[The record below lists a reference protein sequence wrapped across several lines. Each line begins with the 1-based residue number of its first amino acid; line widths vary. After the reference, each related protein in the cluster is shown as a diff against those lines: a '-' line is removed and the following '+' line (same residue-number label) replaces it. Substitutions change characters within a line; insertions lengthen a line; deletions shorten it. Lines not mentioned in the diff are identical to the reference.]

1 MAPSNA
7 PPTLRLYNLNVQ
19 GLTSPKFLSLLR
31 WLREQSAHGAVLTE
45 THLTSD
51 PADMVSAVAGG
62 GTIWPGMRIFHVPGT
77 GTTGGVTVVLG
88 PSPYITDPIQFNDH
102 GINTRVIRLDLFF
115 FEQASSLIGV
125 YGPAQHT
132 EREDFYS
139 NVLPQ
144 FMPPLA
150 AGRGIIMAGDFNVVA
165 SDLDC
170 WYADYHHPPIGPN
183 TRLIGLAPLQ
193 HTMDGHGLHDV
204 WREANPVTI
213 ATTHMCYNGFSG
225 ARLDRFLL
233 STSFS
238 DSFEH
243 PVATIEAAAPIR
255 TDHRP
260 VALTFRAPK
269 DTIPRGHG
277 ISGFPLAIFNIPAAM
292 AQLHSFICSESAAVL
307 ASPTIACWVNAKARI
322 MAEAYKIYSSHRR
335 ARQLAARKAQADA
348 SAAESALKLNDNAAL
363 HARLFSKLKSARNLV
378 ITAWDNLLA
387 PAAQAGRHL
396 DHLFA
401 EAGTYYFHQQA
412 RPLHPATVVRKLNR
426 PGRDLDGGGADTA
439 DLSTRGGTAQAL
451 AYAADYYTSASPIGL
466 FRIRDT
472 DAAVQDELISTVRS
486 LPPWLEPAAE
496 GPDRDS
502 LLTTEELQVAF
513 RAAGRGTVPGRD
525 GIPYEVYRAFSAQF
539 LPVIKAVFNGAFL
552 AARQHIADHPGE
564 DIRHHSPLSRLLIS
578 VICLLYKGDG
588 KPRDELEEGYRPITL
603 LDCDVKIV
611 MLVIS
616 SRLQLPLD
624 FLIDDTQSAYI
635 SGRDIG
641 DNVRYHLGLATR
653 LQELGSPAWL
663 LYSDL
668 SKAYD
673 KTDRMLLF
681 RLMRS
686 MGFRASG
693 VTLWCRLLLNGSSA
707 CVRVNGFFSSSFAIK
722 SNIPQG
728 SSLSCMQWVIV
739 AQLAFSVLS
748 REQLNGRLSSFPL
761 PSGAPAP
768 PACAY
773 ADDITAPVLQPEELK
788 PVVKDAFDRLAKAG
802 LPEQSVPKTGL
813 QHLCGDRPP
822 SMDPGLHNTH
832 LPTGYR
838 IFNAAES
845 ADLRHLGVPMAP
857 HLHIRQKA
865 AFSNMRGK
873 IIAAARTWSHV
884 QSTRIGLAHV
894 ANQSLLSKPV
904 YQALFHLPSEEQRQ
918 EIQTTVNRFV
928 ANAPRPEERGP
939 NSSCLFPSAKVCSLH
954 PQQGGLGILDVEAQF
969 PSLIAKP
976 CWRVFSYSHHP
987 WADLFGNEVARA
999 TTTDNGQRTTGNG
1012 QEPASQG
1019 WVTQGEYLIPPGA
1032 HWIVTCPDAG
1042 LHFLD
1047 AISTASYKQ
1056 SVEAFLSI
1064 GIRRLQPLANMDRQ
1078 AILLES
1084 TFHNAAAASSSPS
1097 DNARSKGHQ
1106 SSDLTSPLARSWRRL
1121 RDVRA
1126 AHLDRPRLTTPETR
1140 DLDMIIAA
1148 LPEPWRAAVTGYLPD
1163 PPPLWREVSAPG
1175 ADLVIIEGPD
1185 NETHLPVLWHLIPAS
1200 GILVRITTDIDQAEL
1215 HGSRAVLVVHKP
1227 KPCLAWD
1234 RADYDRVREQQQ
1246 LPPADRKE
1254 LLQPM
1259 LVGYWDRL
1267 QLDPRVWGISAS
1279 PSPDQDDNDQDPPDQ
1294 DDNEPRRNNGANIS
1308 LLDMTVRAVRRLL
1321 AGRLALKRGI
1331 PGLAQAGATRPATWP
1346 ASGSPQDPPTTTT
1359 ATTPDSLLR
1368 SLGLPGLEERW
1379 RRPLTQASD
1388 LDHWPEADTDI
1399 VPPWLDLNRPSS
1411 SAAPSLRAARSAAR
1425 GSVLP
1430 LVQSGQ
1436 HMTTD
1441 NAPTATTDYTS
1452 KNDYVGV
1459 WRRLSDPTLHRPFR
1473 VTAWSILHG
1482 TIGCNAFMFHIL
1494 RQGRSSNFQEEMRL
1508 CRSPACTA
1516 AGRSEDITH
1525 AFLSCPDILPA
1536 IDWLLNAWAALAGL
1550 DRPPPKTAALLLAD
1564 DINAWPEDIRPS
1576 GPAYRLWTRLRV
1588 NVLGAIWQ
1596 VRCSRGEAAGGGGRV
1611 QQGVGVAAAQLA
1623 ASGVGGDNGGGRG
1636 EQPAAGATTGFLAAG
1651 LSTSILGGAGGE
1663 QHSGGAAAGQLSA
1676 GVAGRVSGGGGGDQ
1690 TTTGATTDLQAD
1702 GNSPGVHGGATGE
1715 QQGDGLSA
1723 GLLAAGLAGGV
1734 HEGGGRGQPAAGI
1747 AEGHLTG
1754 GLAADFDEGLGA
1766 TTTQHQSVSRQI
1778 ITIAV
1783 EHIVEAIQRDWLRS
1797 HTDIRTLDNGAF
1809 CPAWWRGTDTK
1820 IKRQQF
1826 LDRWSKPPFLCQ
1838 LKDQDDDAAVSLH
1851 MSIGV
1856 DKPIMFPP

>member
-1 MAPSNA
+1 MPPPNA

-31 WLREQSAHGAVLTE
+31 WLREQSAHGAILTE

-51 PADMVSAVAGG
+51 PADMVSAAAGG

-88 PSPYITDPIQFNDH
+88 PSPYITDPVQFSGH
-102 GINTRVIRLDLFF
+102 GINNRVIRLDLFF

-132 EREDFYS
+132 EREDFYA

-144 FMPPLA
+144 LMPPLA
-150 AGRGIIMAGDFNVVA
+150 AGRRILMAGDFNVVA
-165 SDLDC
+165 NDLDC

-183 TRLIGLAPLQ
+183 TRLIGRTPLQ
-193 HTMDGHGLHDV
+193 HIMDGHGLHDV
-204 WREANPVTI
+204 WREANPVSI
-213 ATTHMCYNGFSG
+213 AMTHMCYNGLSG

-233 STSFS
+233 SSSFL
-238 DSFEH
+238 DSFEL
-243 PVATIEAAAPIR
+243 PCVTIEAAAPVK

-260 VALTFRAPK
+260 VALTFRAPT

-277 ISGFPLAIFNIPAAM
+277 IRGFPMAIFNIPAAM
-292 AQLHSFICSESAAVL
+292 TQFHTFMRSESESVL
-307 ASPTIACWVNAKARI
+307 ASPTIANWVNAKARI
-322 MAEAYKIYSSHRR
+322 LAEAERIYSSHHR
-335 ARQLAARKAQADA
+335 ARQLAARQAQAAA
-348 SAAESALKLNDNAAL
+348 SAAESALKVNDDPAL
-363 HARLFSKLKSARNLV
+363 HSQLFATLKSARDLV
-378 ITAWDNLLA
+378 ITAWDSLIA
-387 PAAQAGRHL
+387 PAVQASRHL
-396 DHLFA
+396 EHLFA
-401 EAGTYYFHQQA
+401 ETGTYYFHQQA

-426 PGRDLDGGGADTA
+426 PGRDPGGGGADTA

-451 AYAADYYTSASPIGL
+451 AYAVSYYSSASPFGL

-472 DAAVQDELISTVRS
+472 DVTAQDQLLSTVRS
-486 LPPWLEPAAE
+486 LPNWLEPTAE

-502 LLTTEELQVAF
+502 LLTTEELHAAF

-525 GIPYEVYRAFSAQF
+525 GIPYEVYRAFSSHL
-539 LPVIKAVFNGAFL
+539 LPVLKAVFNGAFQ
-552 AARQHIADHPGE
+552 AAQQHIADHPSE
-564 DIRHHSPLSRLLIS
+564 DVRDHSPLSRLLIS
-578 VICLLYKGDG
+578 VICLLHKGGG

-653 LQELGSPAWL
+653 LQELGFPAWL

-707 CVRVNGFFSSSFAIK
+707 CVRVNGFFSSSFVIK

-739 AQLAFSVLS
+739 AQLAFSALS
-748 REQLNGRLSSFPL
+748 REQLNGKLSSFPL
-761 PSGAPAP
+761 PSGALAP

-773 ADDITAPVLQPEELK
+773 ADDITAPVLEPAELQ
-788 PVVKDAFDRLAKAG
+788 PVVKAAFVQLAAAG
-802 LPEQSVPKTGL
+802 LPEQSIAKTGL
-813 QHLCGDRPP
+813 QHLGGACPP
-822 SMDPGLHNTH
+822 SLDPVQHCTH

-845 ADLRHLGVPMAP
+845 ASLRHLGVPMAP
-857 HLHIRQKA
+857 HLHIRQKE
-865 AFSNMRGK
+865 AFGNMRGK
-873 IIAAARTWSHV
+873 MIAASRTWSHV

-904 YQALFHLPSEEQRQ
+904 YQALFHLPTAEQRQ
-918 EIQTTVNRFV
+918 EIQATVNRFV
-928 ANAPRPEERGP
+928 AHAPRPEERVP
-939 NSSCLFPSAKVCSLH
+939 NSSCLFPSAKVCSLP

-976 CWRVFSYSHHP
+976 CWKVFCYSHHP
-987 WADLFGNEVARA
+987 WADLFGHEVACA
-999 TTTDNGQRTTGNG
+999 TTTDNGQRTTGNR
-1012 QEPASQG
+1012 QQPASQG
-1019 WVTQGEYLIPPGA
+1019 GTPQVDYLIPPGP

-1042 LHFLD
+1042 LQHLD
-1047 AISTASYKQ
+1047 TISTASYKQ

-1064 GIRRLQPLANMDRQ
+1064 GIRRLQPLVNMDHQ

-1106 SSDLTSPLARSWRRL
+1106 GSDLISPLARSWRRL
-1121 RDVRA
+1121 GDVRA
-1126 AHLDRPRLTTPETR
+1126 AHLDRPRLTTPETQ

-1148 LPEPWRAAVTGYLPD
+1148 LPEPWRVAISGFLPD

-1175 ADLVIIEGPD
+1175 AALVIIEGPD

-1200 GILVRITTDIDQAEL
+1200 GILVRITTDVDRAAL
-1215 HGSRAVLVVHKP
+1215 HSSRAVLVVHKP
-1227 KPCLAWD
+1227 KPQSAWD
-1234 RADYDRVREQQQ
+1234 RADFNREREQQQ
-1246 LPPADRKE
+1246 LPPVDRKE

-1279 PSPDQDDNDQDPPDQ
+1279 PSPDQDDNDQAPLDQ
-1294 DDNEPRRNNGANIS
+1294 DDYVPRRPTGSDIS

-1321 AGRLALKRGI
+1321 SGRLALTRDI
-1331 PGLAQAGATRPATWP
+1331 PGLAQAGAARPATWP
-1346 ASGSPQDPPTTTT
+1346 ASGSPHNPPTTTT
-1359 ATTPDSLLR
+1359 ATTPDHLLR
-1368 SLGLPGLEERW
+1368 SLGLLGLEERW

-1388 LDHWPEADTDI
+1388 NDHWPEAETDI
-1399 VPPWLDLNRPSS
+1399 VPPWLDLTRPSS

-1430 LVQSGQ
+1430 VVHTNPHL
-1436 HMTTD
+1436 TTD
-1441 NAPTATTDYTS
+1441 NAPEMTTDNTS
-1452 KNDYVGV
+1452 KTDYAGV
-1459 WRRLSDPTLHRPFR
+1459 WRRLADPTLHRPFR

-1482 TIGCNAFMFHIL
+1482 SIGCNAFMFHIL
-1494 RQGRSSNFQEEMRL
+1494 RHSRSTNVQEEMRL
-1508 CRSPACTA
+1508 CKSPGCSA
-1516 AGRSEDITH
+1516 AGRPEDITH

-1536 IDWLLNAWAALAGL
+1536 VDWLLNAWAALAGL
-1550 DRPPPKTAALLLAD
+1550 DRPPPKSAALLLAD

-1588 NVLGAIWQ
+1588 NVLGAIWR
-1596 VRCSRGEAAGGGGRV
+1596 VRCARGEATAR
-1611 QQGVGVAAAQLA
+1611 Q
-1623 ASGVGGDNGGGRG
+1623 
-1636 EQPAAGATTGFLAAG
+1636 
-1651 LSTSILGGAGGE
+1651 
-1663 QHSGGAAAGQLSA
+1663 
-1676 GVAGRVSGGGGGDQ
+1676 
-1690 TTTGATTDLQAD
+1690 
-1702 GNSPGVHGGATGE
+1702 
-1715 QQGDGLSA
+1715 
-1723 GLLAAGLAGGV
+1723 
-1734 HEGGGRGQPAAGI
+1734 
-1747 AEGHLTG
+1747 
-1754 GLAADFDEGLGA
+1754 
-1766 TTTQHQSVSRQI
+1766 QSVSRQV

-1809 CPAWWRGTDTK
+1809 CSAWWRGTDTK
-1820 IKRQQF
+1820 IKRLEF
-1826 LDRWSKPPFLCQ
+1826 LERWSKPPYLCRVT
-1838 LKDQDDDAAVSLH
+1838 DQDEDVAVSLH
-1851 MSIGV
+1851 VSIGV

>member
-1 MAPSNA
+1 MS
-7 PPTLRLYNLNVQ
+7 
-19 GLTSPKFLSLLR
+19 
-31 WLREQSAHGAVLTE
+31 
-45 THLTSD
+45 
-51 PADMVSAVAGG
+51 
-62 GTIWPGMRIFHVPGT
+62 
-77 GTTGGVTVVLG
+77 
-88 PSPYITDPIQFNDH
+88 
-102 GINTRVIRLDLFF
+102 
-115 FEQASSLIGV
+115 
-125 YGPAQHT
+125 
-132 EREDFYS
+132 
-139 NVLPQ
+139 
-144 FMPPLA
+144 
-150 AGRGIIMAGDFNVVA
+150 
-165 SDLDC
+165 
-170 WYADYHHPPIGPN
+170 
-183 TRLIGLAPLQ
+183 
-193 HTMDGHGLHDV
+193 
-204 WREANPVTI
+204 I
-213 ATTHMCYNGFSG
+213 ATTHMCYNGLSG

-233 STSFS
+233 STSFL

-243 PVATIEAAAPIR
+243 PMVTIEAAAPIR

-260 VALTFRAPK
+260 VALTFRAPT

-277 ISGFPLAIFNIPAAM
+277 IRGFPLAIFNIPAAM
-292 AQLHSFICSESAAVL
+292 AQLHTFICSESATVL
-307 ASPTIACWVNAKARI
+307 ERPSIDCWVNAKARI
-322 MAEAYKIYSSHRR
+322 MAEADRLYSSHRH
-335 ARQLAARKAQADA
+335 ARQMAARKAQADA
-348 SAAESALKLNDNAAL
+348 SVAESALKLNGDPTL
-363 HARLFSKLKSARNLV
+363 HARLFSTLTSARKLV

-396 DHLFA
+396 EHLFA

-426 PGRDLDGGGADTA
+426 PGRDLHGGAADTA

-451 AYAADYYTSASPIGL
+451 AYAANYYSSASPFGL

-472 DAAVQDELISTVRS
+472 DVAVQDQLLSTVRS

-502 LLTTEELQVAF
+502 LLTTEELQDAF

-539 LPVIKAVFNGAFL
+539 LPVLKAVFNRAFL

-564 DIRHHSPLSRLLIS
+564 DIRNHSPLSRLLIS
-578 VICLLYKGDG
+578 VICLLHKGDG

-707 CVRVNGFFSSSFAIK
+707 CVRINGFFSSSFDIK

-773 ADDITAPVLQPEELK
+773 ADDITAPVLKHEELQ
-788 PVVKDAFDRLAKAG
+788 PVVKDAFDRLAAAG
-802 LPEQSVPKTGL
+802 MPEQSVPKTGL
-813 QHLCGDRPP
+813 QHLCGDCPP
-822 SMDPGLHNTH
+822 PMDPGLHNTH

-838 IFNAAES
+838 IFNAEES
-845 ADLRHLGVPMAP
+845 ASLRHLGVPMAP
-857 HLHIRQKA
+857 QLHIRQEA
-865 AFSNMRGK
+865 AFGNMRGK

-904 YQALFHLPSEEQRQ
+904 YQALFHLPSAEQRQ

-939 NSSCLFPSAKVCSLH
+939 NSSCLFPSAKVCSLR
-954 PQQGGLGILDVEAQF
+954 PEQGGLGILDVEAQF

-987 WADLFGNEVARA
+987 WADLFGHEVARA
-999 TTTDNGQRTTGNG
+999 TTTVNGQRTTDNG
-1012 QEPASQG
+1012 QDTASQ
-1019 WVTQGEYLIPPGA
+1019 QGRAPQVEYLIPPGA

-1042 LHFLD
+1042 LHLLD
-1047 AISTASYKQ
+1047 TITTASYKQ

-1064 GIRRLQPLANMDRQ
+1064 GICRLQPLVNMDRQ

-1084 TFHNAAAASSSPS
+1084 TYHNATAASSSPS
-1097 DNARSKGHQ
+1097 DNARTKGHQ
-1106 SSDLTSPLARSWRRL
+1106 GSDLTSPLARSWRRL
-1121 RDVRA
+1121 GDVRA

-1148 LPEPWRAAVTGYLPD
+1148 LPEPWRAAVTCFLPD

-1175 ADLVIIEGPD
+1175 AALIIIEGPD

-1200 GILVRITTDIDQAEL
+1200 GILVRITTDVDRAALQC
-1215 HGSRAVLVVHKP
+1215 SRAVLVVHKP
-1227 KPCLAWD
+1227 KPRLAWD
-1234 RADYDRVREQQQ
+1234 RADFDRAREQQQ

-1267 QLDPRVWGISAS
+1267 QLDPRVWGIPAPLSH
-1279 PSPDQDDNDQDPPDQ
+1279 DQDDNDQDASDQ
-1294 DDNEPRRNNGANIS
+1294 DDNVPCHHNGSDTS
-1308 LLDMTVRAVRRLL
+1308 LLDMSVRAVRRLL
-1321 AGRLALKRGI
+1321 AGRLALRRGI

-1346 ASGSPQDPPTTTT
+1346 ASGSPHNPPTTTS

-1399 VPPWLDLNRPSS
+1399 VPPWLDLNRPTTL
-1411 SAAPSLRAARSAAR
+1411 AAPSLRAARSAAR
-1425 GSVLP
+1425 GSALP
-1430 LVQSGQ
+1430 LVQTDQ

-1441 NAPTATTDYTS
+1441 NAPTSTTDNTS
-1452 KNDYVGV
+1452 KTDYAGV

-1482 TIGCNAFMFHIL
+1482 SIGCNAFMFHIL

-1508 CRSPACTA
+1508 CRSPGCTA
-1516 AGRSEDITH
+1516 AGHPEDITH
-1525 AFLSCPDILPA
+1525 VFLTCPDILPA

-1576 GPAYRLWTRLRV
+1576 GQAYRLWTRLRV
-1588 NVLGAIWQ
+1588 NVLGAIWR
-1596 VRCSRGEAAGGGGRV
+1596 VRCARGEAGGVGGGQQGFGAAAAHLAVGSAGGDRAGDGGEGQPDDGAEAAHLAAGFAGGVGGGGQPGADAAAAHLAASPAGGDRAGGGGEGQPDDGAEAAHLAAGFEGGGGGGR
-1611 QQGVGVAAAQLA
+1611 QPGAGVAAAQLA
-1623 ASGVGGDNGGGRG
+1623 AGMAGEDNGGGG
-1636 EQPAAGATTGFLAAG
+1636 EGHLEA
-1651 LSTSILGGAGGE
+1651 
-1663 QHSGGAAAGQLSA
+1663 GAAA
-1676 GVAGRVSGGGGGDQ
+1676 
-1690 TTTGATTDLQAD
+1690 
-1702 GNSPGVHGGATGE
+1702 E
-1715 QQGDGLSA
+1715 Q
-1723 GLLAAGLAGGV
+1723 LAAGLAGRAVGD
-1734 HEGGGRGQPAAGI
+1734 AG
-1747 AEGHLTG
+1747 
-1754 GLAADFDEGLGA
+1754 GA
-1766 TTTQHQSVSRQI
+1766 TTRHQSVSRQV

-1783 EHIVEAIQRDWLRS
+1783 EHIIEAIQRDWLRS
-1797 HTDIRTLDNGAF
+1797 HTDIRTLDNGSF

-1820 IKRQQF
+1820 IKRRQF
-1826 LDRWSKPPFLCQ
+1826 LELWSKPPFLCQ
-1838 LKDQDDDAAVSLH
+1838 IKDQDEDAAVSLH
-1851 MSIGV
+1851 LSIGV
-1856 DKPIMFPP
+1856 DKPILFPP